1 MLARTMVE
9 WARRLMEAR
18 KRGIRIRVQE
28 NPAGILGNVQQQ
40 GQRQEGGKFKGN
52 KKNFFTQQSGQGSTG
67 QSSRPPQ
74 QQGAQN
80 YRGPQNAGGS
90 GQRGRGKTNQKR
102 PRVAVMATSEELRGM
117 ADQMDREEAQHVS
130 VSDEDASL
138 WQRQGN

>member
-9 WARRLMEAR
+9 RARHLIEAR

-28 NPAGILGNVQQQ
+28 NPVGILGNVQQQ
-40 GQRQEGGKFKGN
+40 GQHQEGGKFKGN

-67 QSSRPPQ
+67 QSSQPPQ

-80 YRGPQNAGGS
+80 YRGPQNASGY
-90 GQRGRGKTNQKR
+90 GQRGHGRTNQKR

-117 ADQMDREEAQHVS
+117 ANQMDQEEAQHAS
-130 VSDEDASL
+130 VLDEDASL
-138 WQRQGN
+138 